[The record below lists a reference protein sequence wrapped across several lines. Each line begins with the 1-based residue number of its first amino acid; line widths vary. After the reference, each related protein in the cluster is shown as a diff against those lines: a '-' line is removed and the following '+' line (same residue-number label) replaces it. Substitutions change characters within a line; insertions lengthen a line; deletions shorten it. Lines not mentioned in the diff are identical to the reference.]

1 MSRTAT
7 RPTGTASAEKP
18 RKARVPLMTIIVL
31 LGGVALGA
39 TALISPKSLDT
50 PAPAVGLM
58 GGAIVDVE
66 MERSGVTSSGP
77 IEVVGST
84 IAMGDVPLDVTV
96 VPTWTLT
103 NTGTEPVELFEPHAS
118 VIEGCCAGPLQLGAT
133 TLSPGESTDLAFPL
147 QMHPGMDGPH
157 EFLVHVP
164 LDPTGTQ
171 VLELEV
177 TGDFHN

>member
-7 RPTGTASAEKP
+7 RTPQTESTDPPKTT
-18 RKARVPLMTIIVL
+18 RVPVMAIIL
-31 LGGVALGA
+31 LVGAVALGA
-39 TALISPKSLDT
+39 TALISPDSFDA
-50 PAPAVGLM
+50 PAPEVGPM
-58 GGAIVDVE
+58 GGSVADVD
-66 MERSGVTSSGP
+66 MERSGVASAGP
-77 IEVVGST
+77 IEVVGSN

-96 VPTWTLT
+96 VPTWRLT

-118 VIEGCCAGPLQLGAT
+118 VIEGCCPGPLQLGT
-133 TLSPGESTDLAFPL
+133 QVLSPGESTDLVFPL
-147 QMHPGMDGPH
+147 QMHAGMDGPH

>member
-1 MSRTAT
+1 MMA
-7 RPTGTASAEKP
+7 
-18 RKARVPLMTIIVL
+18 VIVL
-31 LGGVALGA
+31 LGAVALGA
-39 TALISPKSLDT
+39 MALVSPESFDT
-50 PAPAVGLM
+50 PASAVGPM
-58 GGAIVDVE
+58 GGSVSDID
-66 MERSGVTSSGP
+66 MERSGVASAGP

-103 NTGTEPVELFEPHAS
+103 NTGIEPIEIFQPHAS
-118 VIEGCCAGPLQLGAT
+118 VIEGCCPGPLQLGARM
-133 TLSPGESTDLAFPL
+133 LAPGESTDLSFPL

-164 LDPTGTQ
+164 LDPTGDQ
-171 VLELEV
+171 VLELGV

>member
-1 MSRTAT
+1 MSRTADT
-7 RPTGTASAEKP
+7 TTNTESVEKP
-18 RKARVPLMTIIVL
+18 KRARMPVMAVILA
-31 LGGVALGA
+31 LGAVALGA
-39 TALISPKSLDT
+39 TALISPESFDT
-50 PAPAVGLM
+50 PSSAVGPM
-58 GGAIVDVE
+58 GGSVADVA
-66 MERSGVTSSGP
+66 MERSGEASAGP

-103 NTGTEPVELFEPHAS
+103 NTGSEIVELLEPHAS
-118 VIEGCCAGPLQLGAT
+118 VIEGCCPGPLQLGAR
-133 TLSPGESTDLAFPL
+133 TLLPGESTDLVFPL
-147 QMHPGMDGPH
+147 QMHRGMDGPH

-164 LDPTGTQ
+164 LDPTGDQ

>member
-7 RPTGTASAEKP
+7 RTTKTESTDPPKRT
-18 RKARVPLMTIIVL
+18 RVPVMAVIVL
-31 LGGVALGA
+31 VGAVALGA
-39 TALISPKSLDT
+39 AALMSPESFDP
-50 PAPAVGLM
+50 PAPGVGPM
-58 GGAIVDVE
+58 GGPVAGLA
-66 MERSGVTSSGP
+66 MERSGEASAGP

-96 VPTWTLT
+96 VPSWTLT

-118 VIEGCCAGPLQLGAT
+118 VIEGCCPGPLHLGARM
-133 TLSPGESTDLAFPL
+133 LAPGESTDLAFPL
-147 QMHPGMDGPH
+147 QMHAGMDGPH
-157 EFLVHVP
+157 TFLVHVP
-164 LDPTGTQ
+164 LDPTGTE